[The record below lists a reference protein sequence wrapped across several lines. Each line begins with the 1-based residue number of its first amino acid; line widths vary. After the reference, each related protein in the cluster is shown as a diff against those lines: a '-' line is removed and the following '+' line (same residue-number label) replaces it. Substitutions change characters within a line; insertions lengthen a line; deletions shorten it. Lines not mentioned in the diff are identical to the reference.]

1 MLFDS
6 SVTNAERDNSINQLY
21 YVGATIYAFHSSVLA
36 PPTVF
41 SCGPH
46 RDRASAH
53 TPNDEKGKV
62 MDQEESEALRAKLYD
77 LMGRFHRERYVPAE
91 MLCGLTHAEMQIIRC
106 VSMAAES
113 GAPLRPSDV
122 ARRFGVTPS
131 AVSQS
136 VKKLQMQGYVER
148 VRSDE
153 DSRSVALVLTAKG
166 EGLAAEGRAA
176 HRAFMD
182 EMFAYVG
189 TDRIEQLVET
199 LEMVLDFFE
208 QSPSVKR
215 FEGEGKGPCA

>member
-1 MLFDS
+1 
-6 SVTNAERDNSINQLY
+6 
-21 YVGATIYAFHSSVLA
+21 
-36 PPTVF
+36 
-41 SCGPH
+41 
-46 RDRASAH
+46 
-53 TPNDEKGKV
+53 

-113 GAPLRPSDV
+113 GDPLRPSDV

-153 DSRSVALVLTAKG
+153 DGRSVALVLTAKG
-166 EGLAAEGRAA
+166 KVLAAQGRAA

-182 EMFAYVG
+182 EVFSYVG

-215 FEGEGKGPCA
+215 CEGEGKGPCA